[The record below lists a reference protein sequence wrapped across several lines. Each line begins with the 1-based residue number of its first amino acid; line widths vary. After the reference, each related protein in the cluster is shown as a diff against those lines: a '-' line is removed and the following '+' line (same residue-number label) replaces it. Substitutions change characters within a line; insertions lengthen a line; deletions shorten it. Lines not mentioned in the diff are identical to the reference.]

1 MFTRRATCSPDGFFM
16 LSLFVSDTRTVHVQ
30 YTHSTRLHVQYVYVY
45 SCTRRGLCSCVLCTR
60 TRTVVHV
67 RSLTTLWK
75 YGNIFVLSKVSIF
88 ERNKVQRCTF
98 KVRKVLSK
106 VHVLYTCTT
115 LYTYSYDTSVLPTFH
130 NPKVSC

>member
-1 MFTRRATCSPDGFFM
+1 M

-88 ERNKVQRCTF
+88 ERNITTLYLQGT
-98 KVRKVLSK
+98 KVLSYFRK
-106 VHVLYTCTT
+106 YFRTRTCTVHVYN
-115 LYTYSYDTSVLPTFH
+115 VVHVFI
-130 NPKVSC
+130 

>member
-45 SCTRRGLCSCVLCTR
+45 SCTRLGLCSCVLCTR

-98 KVRKVLSK
+98 KVRKYFRK
-106 VHVLYTCTT
+106 
-115 LYTYSYDTSVLPTFH
+115 YTYCTRVQRCTRIHMILPSFLPSITRR
-130 NPKVSC
+130 